1 MIRRDGHIPVLAEES
16 LSLLE
21 VHQGGRYLDATFGG
35 GGHTRLLLEASPAA
49 RVEALDRD
57 PSARE
62 RLKVLEQDFP
72 GDRLGFHGM
81 PFSRLDEVPGTFDGI
96 LFDLGVS
103 SFQLDENARGFS
115 FRKEAPLD
123 MRMNPEEGLSAA
135 EWLAQAGEGDLKRAF
150 RDYGEERHWRRLTQ
164 MLLSMRPVD
173 RPKTT
178 LALAGLAEEVLP
190 RPRGPRRIHP
200 ATKIFQGLRIAVN
213 RELEEV
219 AEALP
224 KAFAKLNEGGR
235 LVVISFHSLED
246 RIVKRQFKRFC
257 GQPEHRGD
265 SRPQQDRQVLAEN
278 ITRKPVRPTAEE
290 RQTNPRSRSAI
301 LRAIRKTTP

>member
-1 MIRRDGHIPVLAEES
+1 MIGRDGHIPVLAEECR
-16 LSLLE
+16 SLLE

-35 GGHTRLLLEASPAA
+35 GGHTRLLLEACPEVS
-49 RVEALDRD
+49 VEALDRD
-57 PSARE
+57 PAAGKRV
-62 RLKVLEQDFP
+62 KVLEQDFP
-72 GDRLGFHGM
+72 GDRLRFHAM
-81 PFSRLDEVPGTFDGI
+81 PFSQLDELSGKFDGI

-103 SFQLDENARGFS
+103 SFQLDEEARGFS

-123 MRMNPEEGLSAA
+123 MRMNPEEGYSAA
-135 EWLAQAGEGDLKRAF
+135 EWLARADQADLQKAF
-150 RDYGEERHWRRLTQ
+150 REYGEERHWRRLAQTI
-164 MLLSMRPVD
+164 LAMRPED

-178 LALAGLAEEVLP
+178 LALAALAEEVLP
-190 RPRGPRRIHP
+190 RPHGPRRIHP

-213 RELEEV
+213 RELEEIT
-219 AEALP
+219 EALP
-224 KAFAKLNEGGR
+224 KAFAKLKEGGR

-265 SRPQQDRQVLAEN
+265 SRPQQDRDVLAETL
-278 ITRKPVRPTAEE
+278 TRKPVRPSVEE
-290 RQTNPRSRSAI
+290 TKTNPRSRSAI